1 VAVTPDSRTAVS
13 GSDDRTVRVWDLATG
28 GARTLKGHG
37 AAVNAVAVTLD
48 GHSAVSGSDDR
59 TVRVWDLATSLTRAT
74 FHADAE
80 VTSCAVSADGQ
91 TLAAGD
97 RSGQVHFLRLE
108 NGAVESSGQEAP
120 A

>member
-1 VAVTPDSRTAVS
+1 M
-13 GSDDRTVRVWDLATG
+13 TVRCASGTWPP
-28 GARTLKGHG
+28 GAPRTLKGHG